1 MKHIVV
7 GTAGH
12 IDHGKT
18 SLIKALTGRET
29 DTLGEE
35 KKRGISINL
44 GFTYFDLPSGKT
56 VGIVDVPG
64 HEKFIKNMLAGASG
78 LDVVVLVVAA
88 DEGMMP
94 QTIEHIDILSYLN
107 IKNGLVVMTKCDM
120 VDDEMLELAEED
132 ISEGLLGTFLEG
144 ARIIR
149 VDSISKRGID
159 DLIEE
164 LDKMTDEVEEKNT
177 NLPARLNVDRVF
189 SVKGFG
195 TVVTGTIIEGMISV
209 NEDLEIY
216 PSKKKATVRTIQ
228 VHGNNVDTA
237 YAGQRTA
244 INLSNVKVSDI
255 ARGDIIAAPDSMLD
269 SMMLDVKIKL
279 LNHDNCKLDNW
290 DRLKLYHGTREI
302 LCRAVPLEKESM
314 KPGEEGYVQLR
325 LEERIVCKKLDP
337 FVIRTYSPMDTIGGG
352 IIIDVANVKHGI
364 NKHTNKVIEELKI
377 KESGDTGQVLE
388 IYLKLN
394 SFKFPKKE
402 DMMSYVGIN
411 KSHLEDLLER
421 LTYEGKLVD
430 INGKKIH
437 IDYLELLENKLIKI
451 LTDYHEENPL
461 RLGMPKQEAG
471 NKVESTFKA
480 KDIDSLL
487 EHMIMRGCVKLEA
500 NVVSLKDFVIK
511 RNPEDIAIQNEINTR
526 LKRMGYSDIVTIED
540 LAESN
545 KKRKQVIDSMIG
557 SDLVLLD
564 EEYVMSMELYKQ
576 AIDRVKEYIGTN
588 GPMAIA
594 DFRDMMGSSRKI
606 SMLILENL
614 DKEKITKRIENKR
627 VLC

>member
-352 IIIDVANVKHGI
+352 IIIDVASVKHGI
-364 NKHTNKVIEELKI
+364 NKHTKKVIEELKI
-377 KESGDTGQVLE
+377 KESGDPRQVLE

-421 LTYEGKLVD
+421 LTDEGKLVD

-437 IDYLELLENKLIKI
+437 IDYLGLLENKLIKI

-471 NKVESTFKA
+471 NKVESTFKS

-487 EHMIMRGCVKLEA
+487 EHMVLRGRVKLES
-500 NVVSLKDFVIK
+500 NLVSLKDFVIK
-511 RNPEDIAIQNEINTR
+511 RNPEDIAIQKEINTR
-526 LKRMGYSDIVTIED
+526 LKRMGYSDMVTIEE
-540 LAESN
+540 LAEAN

-564 EEYVMSMELYKQ
+564 EEYVISMELYKQ
-576 AIDRVKEYIGTN
+576 AVDRVKEYIGVN

-614 DKEKITKRIENKR
+614 DKEKITKRVENKR

>member
-437 IDYLELLENKLIKI
+437 IDYLELLENKLMKI

-500 NVVSLKDFVIK
+500 NLVSLKDFIIK

-545 KKRKQVIDSMIG
+545 KKRKQVIDSIIG

-614 DKEKITKRIENKR
+614 DKEKITKRVENKR